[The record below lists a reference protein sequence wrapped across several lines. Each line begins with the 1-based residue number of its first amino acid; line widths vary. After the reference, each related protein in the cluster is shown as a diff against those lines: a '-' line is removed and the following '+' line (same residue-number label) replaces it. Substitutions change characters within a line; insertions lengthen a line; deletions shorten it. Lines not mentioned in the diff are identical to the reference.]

1 MTVKGLMPAH
11 IKPKTFH
18 HPQPTLQLIRILEGI
33 PDPRKPSCNFKY
45 SLTSIVFIVMVTTLS
60 GADDWQ
66 VMEDL
71 ANSMNSWI
79 GQFVDISTGIPSA
92 HTMERVFS
100 LIAPDAMEATLIQV
114 MNILKKKKETTICF
128 DGKTM
133 RGTVD
138 TGMGKK
144 AMHILNAWSTENG
157 MCLGQ
162 KKVDDKTNEITAIP
176 ELMEMLDLKGTIIT
190 ADALNTQ
197 KEVAQKAQDKG
208 ADYILPVKGNH
219 KGLLEDIEL
228 LFKEAK
234 EKGFKRI
241 DADQYETIEK
251 SHGRVEIRQCFSM
264 DAEDLPDK
272 IQWSGIKSIGMVIRE
287 RMIKEKRTK
296 ETTYYISSCE
306 IDAKLLAGS
315 VRDHW
320 QIENNLHWSLDVVFR
335 EDKIRYRHRI
345 GARNLSTIRKIVLG
359 ALSKDKSRKCG
370 RAGKRIIAAGDP
382 IFRSQILN
390 NLF

>member
-1 MTVKGLMPAH
+1 
-11 IKPKTFH
+11 
-18 HPQPTLQLIRILEGI
+18 
-33 PDPRKPSCNFKY
+33 
-45 SLTSIVFIVMVTTLS
+45 
-60 GADDWQ
+60 
-66 VMEDL
+66 MEDL
-71 ANSMNSWI
+71 ANSMNDWI

-100 LIAPDAMEATLIQV
+100 LIAPDAMETTFVEV
-114 MNILKKKKETTICF
+114 MSILKKKKETTICF

-138 TGMGKK
+138 TGAGKQ

-157 MCLGQ
+157 ICIGQ
-162 KKVDDKTNEITAIP
+162 KKVDDKSNEITAIP

-197 KEVAQKAQDKG
+197 KEVAQRAQGKG

-228 LFKEAK
+228 LFKEAQEK
-234 EKGFKRI
+234 EFKGI
-241 DADQYETIEK
+241 DADQYETVEK
-251 SHGRVEIRQCFSM
+251 SHGRVEIRKYFSM
-264 DAEDLPDK
+264 DADDLPDK
-272 IQWSGIKSIGMVIRE
+272 IKWSGIKSIGMISRE
-287 RMIKEKRTK
+287 RLIKEKRSK
-296 ETTYYISSCE
+296 ETIYYISSCE
-306 IDAKLLAGS
+306 VDAKLLARS
-315 VRDHW
+315 TRDHW

-335 EDKIRYRHRI
+335 EDKIRYRHQI

-359 ALSKDKSRKCG
+359 ALNKDKSRKCG

-382 IFRSQILN
+382 DFRNDVLK